1 MRLMSTAVC
10 ALILGVSAATTCTE
24 VMDCA
29 ACVSKGT
36 WSPARSLRT
45 HECEWCGVAQVCT
58 AVGAGSTQ
66 PSSCI
71 AENCATFSQYGGCA
85 HRRELTKDGIPMEA
99 HPNLRQ
105 RTNAVTAQETAR
117 SDSAEFSRALM
128 SKNTGSSTSTPPPT
142 PCSPG
147 GDGSTDDDGC
157 FYKRVG
163 TAATGDAGDDD
174 DIEYGAAAMGKCSAL
189 MSAVEN
195 NCGSFSGSPAEQI
208 AEGII
213 KALAGDYDCTLPSSG
228 TLDATVEQVG
238 SMLVSCFEGTNDGS
252 KCDGSALV
260 SNLGSTFKQIVSV
273 IDTCQEQ
280 HESVFGHI
288 MDAFESIAEGLV
300 PGLKQ
305 AIGVFDIAIDGNKI
319 YNSLHAA
326 HYYYAKKE
334 YGCCG
339 MQLANTL
346 QALKSL
352 SSAAENAF
360 ESLMSNSTLAR
371 QPKKEKTVS
380 PEPDST
386 DVTTIAI
393 GASAFVAAA
402 ALLAVAIR
410 RRRNAAS
417 ALENGSAQEDASVV
431 AADASNGL

>member
-1 MRLMSTAVC
+1 MS
-10 ALILGVSAATTCTE
+10 
-24 VMDCA
+24 
-29 ACVSKGT
+29 
-36 WSPARSLRT
+36 
-45 HECEWCGVAQVCT
+45 
-58 AVGAGSTQ
+58 
-66 PSSCI
+66 
-71 AENCATFSQYGGCA
+71 
-85 HRRELTKDGIPMEA
+85 
-99 HPNLRQ
+99 
-105 RTNAVTAQETAR
+105 
-117 SDSAEFSRALM
+117 
-128 SKNTGSSTSTPPPT
+128 
-142 PCSPG
+142 
-147 GDGSTDDDGC
+147 
-157 FYKRVG
+157 
-163 TAATGDAGDDD
+163 
-174 DIEYGAAAMGKCSAL
+174 
-189 MSAVEN
+189 
-195 NCGSFSGSPAEQI
+195 
-208 AEGII
+208 
-213 KALAGDYDCTLPSSG
+213 PSSG
-228 TLDATVEQVG
+228 TSWTL
-238 SMLVSCFEGTNDGS
+238 SSRLRRVSSQALS
-252 KCDGSALV
+252 KPSVV
-260 SNLGSTFKQIVSV
+260 SGLLNGECYCTFICTLLSKLFN
-273 IDTCQEQ
+273 TFCP
-280 HESVFGHI
+280 
-288 MDAFESIAEGLV
+288 A
-300 PGLKQ
+300 
-305 AIGVFDIAIDGNKI
+305 VFDIAIDGNKI